1 MLKDQPKYWLPSDTL
16 YVYLTKLPSNN
27 KTRTLYPLWVDNRL
41 FTVLCLVTWS
51 LDGSEA
57 GGDLALI
64 QTSLLWSCK
73 CT

>member
-41 FTVLCLVTWS
+41 FYSS
-51 LDGSEA
+51 LL
-57 GGDLALI
+57 GDLVFR
-64 QTSLLWSCK
+64 WERGWR
-73 CT
+73 